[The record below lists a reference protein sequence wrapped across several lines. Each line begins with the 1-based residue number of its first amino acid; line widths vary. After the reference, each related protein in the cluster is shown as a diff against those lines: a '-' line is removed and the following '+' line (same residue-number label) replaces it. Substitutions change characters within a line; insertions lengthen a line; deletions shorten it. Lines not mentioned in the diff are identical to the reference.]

1 MVRLKVYFIHDIRRY
16 KMSDEYLPDY
26 DEGYGVVDNQEEGYV
41 IHTVNDINSII
52 QEIGVDIVMVNLS
65 DYSKEQIVKWLAKN
79 Y

>member
-1 MVRLKVYFIHDIRRY
+1 
-16 KMSDEYLPDY
+16 MSDEYLPDY
-26 DEGYGVVDNQEEGYV
+26 DEGSGVVDNQEEGYV

-52 QEIGVDIVMVNLS
+52 QEIGVDIVMINLS